1 MPTFD
6 LTTDPWIPV
15 RPKHG
20 GPASPVGLTTL
31 FQRAHEYTDVELAL
45 PPASAGLW
53 RILAFI
59 AARLSGLDTCTEWSE
74 WARIRKQVL
83 HEDGRFDPE
92 EVEDYF
98 QRYRDRFDLFG
109 DRPWL
114 QDPRLGGSE
123 AQCPKTSGVNKLC
136 WGRPAGNTQVWLR
149 HTTDLR
155 PIPVPAAEAA
165 HHLLATLYYGPSG
178 RCTSRTAGDV
188 SAADTAAGPL
198 RGALSFHPLGR
209 TLFESLLLNIPF
221 IDDDEDTLAPWERDE
236 LRDPTLPPP
245 VTGLAGRLVDQ
256 FRHAV
261 LLEPSPDGTEVRD
274 ATVTWGARLSPE
286 IRQTWSAPEDP
297 YQIHIRREDGT
308 PAPMKADATRAVWRD
323 VAAIL
328 QDGQHR
334 GQLTRM
340 PRLHRDL
347 RYHLPS
353 DIRSAMRARSFG
365 FDQDGQT
372 RDKQWFTATTP
383 RILQWLHESA
393 EDNRQ
398 AGRMLNVIRQAT
410 DSAEDAGW
418 RLERQLTRAWKDSGL
433 GGEVKRGDSA
443 PWTLLGTGRYWSR
456 AYEVFWKLVGGDTP
470 QEPGNAFIRLA
481 LEAYTEATDGYRHR
495 PRVAKAVARNRGAL
509 FKNWIAEPDDGAE
522 GAA

>member
-1 MPTFD
+1 MPSFD

-15 RPKHG
+15 RHTHG
-20 GPASPVGLTTL
+20 GPAAPVGLKTL
-31 FQRAHEYTDVELAL
+31 LHRAHEYTDVELAL

-53 RILAFI
+53 RILALI
-59 AARLSGLDTCTEWSE
+59 AARLTGLDTWTDWSDWAQARTEILRE
-74 WARIRKQVL
+74 
-83 HEDGRFDPE
+83 GRFDPGE
-92 EVEDYF
+92 IEAYF
-98 QRYRDRFDLFG
+98 HRHHDRFDLFG
-109 DRPWL
+109 RRPWL
-114 QDPRLGGSE
+114 QDPRLSGPE

-165 HHLLATLYYGPSG
+165 HHLIATLYYGPSG

-209 TLFESLLLNIPF
+209 TLFESLLLNLPF
-221 IDDDEDTLAPWERDE
+221 VEDDEDTPAPWEREE

-245 VTGLAGRLVDQ
+245 VAGLAGRLVNQ

-261 LLEPSPDGTEVRD
+261 LLEPSPDATQVVD

-286 IRQTWSAPEDP
+286 IRQKWAAPEDP
-297 YQIHIRREDGT
+297 YQVHIHRDDGT
-308 PAPMKADATRAVWRD
+308 IASMKADATRAVWRD
-323 VAAIL
+323 LAAIL
-328 QDGQHR
+328 NDGQHR
-334 GQLTRM
+334 GRLTRM
-340 PRLHRDL
+340 PRLHHDL
-347 RYHLPS
+347 RYRLPS
-353 DIRSAMRARSFG
+353 DISDAMRARAFG

-383 RILQWLHESA
+383 PVLRWLHESA
-393 EDNRQ
+393 DDAQQ
-398 AGRMLNVIRQAT
+398 AGRTLRAIRQAT
-410 DSAEDAGW
+410 DAAEDAGW

-433 GGEVKRGDSA
+433 GGDVKREDSA

-456 AYEVFWKLVGGDTP
+456 AHDRFWQLVGGDDP
-470 QEPGNAFIRLA
+470 QEPGNAFIDLA
-481 LEAYTEATDGYRHR
+481 LHAYAEATDGYRHR

-509 FKNWIAEPDDGAE
+509 FKNRIDTPDEGEE